1 MAKHSC
7 RPALHPAQDMWN
19 SRPSAHLLP
28 LALGAVCLLA
38 GRLVLAGHEFL
49 AEPGPY
55 HVLDSLGL
63 SERGPSCSTS
73 RPAAGPGRAGGLPAD
88 SEQRKHRLNY
98 LDRTRGARRVR
109 QKMAIHL
116 EHVPPTVS
124 QQLAPKNIAPVDGPH
139 QLSTHPLP
147 LAEGAVVPDH
157 QAEEPRRNG
166 LDLDLNHTPPSSPP
180 VQVSVG
186 HVAPLDQAP
195 PGHMAERVPDE
206 QPAPAHP
213 QVDLDSLD
221 MNEPI
226 PVGFTPILD
235 QVQKAIVNPQLRI
248 KYDAPMKKQIAS
260 YRVKYPLQRAN
271 RLNEQVGDL
280 PIYFEKCSAGT
291 SSQQMLSP
299 RIAKRAK
306 PKGPPAKYE
315 GLYQHP
321 SMIAHW
327 LGSLIK
333 CVLFAHDAFLQ
344 QIHTPVEE
352 QTKKH
357 DSLIRWLNELV
368 FSTTN
373 HLPIVGVIS
382 EPEYTHL
389 KQKGYTP
396 AQKHLI
402 YFLQGR
408 GDDRNFKFYNDF
420 ITLTLIGIWYKREAP
435 NEWAQHFQGSES
447 TFWLRMRESMEE
459 AKKDRRCRASKWVEQ
474 GRGDQRP
481 DAEVVDFELRALQ
494 QGINPQG
501 DAHSWLAEQ
510 SWAVHRNKDE
520 PSEVEKRII
529 SEYRR
534 VLELIELKRTGK
546 PNKTITD
553 IPAKLH
559 DAVERSTSK
568 EIWMVRVIDS
578 MSRAQTT
585 KSVESRLTALLEGL
599 RQYHQN
605 LISSM
610 EHSGI
615 QTIPNAHNAFLD
627 WFGGT
632 ILKPSPGPEHLSL
645 FGYIYKSQIGDAEL
659 PLDET
664 RFTPIQNLVLRF
676 IAMPDR
682 TREIPL
688 TLLGYWYKK
697 YQPAFWQKHFQDELR
712 FGMLFKHTKHN
723 TSDVG

>member
-1 MAKHSC
+1 M
-7 RPALHPAQDMWN
+7 M
-19 SRPSAHLLP
+19 
-28 LALGAVCLLA
+28 
-38 GRLVLAGHEFL
+38 
-49 AEPGPY
+49 
-55 HVLDSLGL
+55 
-63 SERGPSCSTS
+63 PSCSRSTPLSKS
-73 RPAAGPGRAGGLPAD
+73 RP
-88 SEQRKHRLNY
+88 
-98 LDRTRGARRVR
+98 
-109 QKMAIHL
+109 
-116 EHVPPTVS
+116 
-124 QQLAPKNIAPVDGPH
+124 
-139 QLSTHPLP
+139 
-147 LAEGAVVPDH
+147 
-157 QAEEPRRNG
+157 
-166 LDLDLNHTPPSSPP
+166 
-180 VQVSVG
+180 
-186 HVAPLDQAP
+186 
-195 PGHMAERVPDE
+195 
-206 QPAPAHP
+206 
-213 QVDLDSLD
+213 
-221 MNEPI
+221 
-226 PVGFTPILD
+226 
-235 QVQKAIVNPQLRI
+235 
-248 KYDAPMKKQIAS
+248 
-260 YRVKYPLQRAN
+260 
-271 RLNEQVGDL
+271 
-280 PIYFEKCSAGT
+280 
-291 SSQQMLSP
+291 
-299 RIAKRAK
+299 
-306 PKGPPAKYE
+306 
-315 GLYQHP
+315 
-321 SMIAHW
+321 
-327 LGSLIK
+327 
-333 CVLFAHDAFLQ
+333 
-344 QIHTPVEE
+344 
-352 QTKKH
+352 KKH